1 MMLICP
7 RVTQRIPI
15 APRIIFRQ
23 TFHWLR
29 DCFPITE
36 CCSSQ
41 WWSHPHFVAR
51 DCRWPGRRNNGAG
64 DDRDHEIE
72 KGGIHARK
80 YLLKEEESEA
90 EDLRR
95 SGSGE
100 KGMGPCK
107 PRT

>member
-1 MMLICP
+1 M
-7 RVTQRIPI
+7 
-15 APRIIFRQ
+15 
-23 TFHWLR
+23 
-29 DCFPITE
+29 
-36 CCSSQ
+36 
-41 WWSHPHFVAR
+41 
-51 DCRWPGRRNNGAG
+51 G